1 MFTFVHINYN
11 KNTTMKT
18 NYQNFVSR
26 LMKSTGMTIDQMQTF
41 EEWIENRKSQ
51 FENEADEKESKRGF
65 QNWLNERY

>member
-1 MFTFVHINYN
+1 M
-11 KNTTMKT
+11 
-18 NYQNFVSR
+18 

-51 FENEADEKESKRGF
+51 FENEADEKELKAGF

>member
-1 MFTFVHINYN
+1 
-11 KNTTMKT
+11 MKT

-26 LMKSTGMTIDQMQTF
+26 LIKSTGMTIDQMQTF

>member
-51 FENEADEKESKRGF
+51 FENEADEKELKRGF